1 MSDEGSQS
9 GQIPYHRAS
18 LEPEEFAAM
27 VRGIRTV
34 EAAVIGQPDE
44 KWGESPFAIVVDKNS
59 SLTAGAVMTYCNEKL
74 AGYKRPKRIEFI
86 DFCNFVSNCGC

>member
-1 MSDEGSQS
+1 MLVTHPD
-9 GQIPYHRAS
+9 I
-18 LEPEEFAAM
+18 
-27 VRGIRTV
+27 V

-86 DFCNFVSNCGC
+86 DQIPRNPSGKILKRVLREKYDA